1 MTDYEYIQVAR
12 EMRKG
17 GEIATITLNRPKK
30 LNAMSTAMNHELRKA
45 AHALSKDKDL
55 RAVVLTG
62 AGDKAFVGGA
72 DIDEM
77 SELDAPSAREFITNL
92 HRAINEVRMLPMPV
106 IGRIN
111 GFCLGAG
118 LELAAVCDM
127 RVAEEGTKLG
137 MPEVRVGMP
146 SVIEA
151 VLLPRIMGW
160 GKAAEILLTGDM
172 IDAQDAKQC
181 GLIQQV
187 TPKGRIDDQVEA
199 WLESLLAS
207 GPQAVRIQK
216 RLMRQWENLPID
228 AAIRSAIDAFE
239 ESHSGPEP
247 KAYLSRFTRKG

>member
-1 MTDYEYIQVAR
+1 MADYENILVER
-12 EMRKG
+12 EQRPG
-17 GEIATITLNRPKK
+17 GEIARIILNRPDKP
-30 LNAMSTAMNHELRKA
+30 NAMSTAMNLELRQA
-45 AHALSKDKDL
+45 ANELSKDKDL
-55 RAVVLTG
+55 RAVVLG
-62 AGDKAFVGGA
+62 AAGGKAFVGGA
-72 DIDEM
+72 DINEM
-77 SELDAPSAREFITNL
+77 SQLDAPSAREFITNL
-92 HRAINEVRMLPMPV
+92 HLAINEVRMLPVPV
-106 IGRIN
+106 IGRID

-127 RVAEEGTKLG
+127 RVASEGTKLG

-172 IDAQDAKQC
+172 LDAQDALIC
-181 GLIQQV
+181 GLVQKV
-187 TPKGRIDDQVEA
+187 TPKDRIDEQVDA
-199 WLESLLAS
+199 WLGSILSS

>member
-1 MTDYEYIQVAR
+1 MTEYENVLVER
-12 EMRKG
+12 ERRPG
-17 GEIATITLNRPKK
+17 GEIARIILNRPDK
-30 LNAMSTAMNHELRKA
+30 LNAMSSAMNRDLRKA
-45 AHALSKDKDL
+45 AYELSKDKDL

-62 AGDKAFVGGA
+62 AGGKAFVGGA
-72 DIDEM
+72 DINEM
-77 SELDAPSAREFITNL
+77 AELDAPKARDFITNL
-92 HRAINEVRMLPMPV
+92 HRAINQVRMLPMPV
-106 IGRIN
+106 IGRID

-127 RVAEEGTKLG
+127 RVASEGTMLG

-172 IDAQDAKQC
+172 IDAEDARQC
-181 GLIQQV
+181 GLIQKV
-187 TPKGRIDDQVEA
+187 TPKGKIDDQVDA
-199 WLESLLAS
+199 WLGSILSS

-247 KAYLSRFTRKG
+247 RAYLSRFTRK

>member
-1 MTDYEYIQVAR
+1 METRPGGRVAR
-12 EMRKG
+12 L
-17 GEIATITLNRPKK
+17 TLNRPDK
-30 LNAMSTAMNHELRKA
+30 LNAMSTPMNHEIRKA
-45 AHALSKDKDL
+45 AHALSKDQDL

-62 AGDKAFVGGA
+62 AGGRAFVGGA

-77 SELDAPSAREFITNL
+77 AALNAASARDFITNL

-106 IGRIN
+106 IGRID
-111 GFCLGAG
+111 GYCLGGG
-118 LELAAVCDM
+118 LELAAGCDF
-127 RVAEEGTKLG
+127 RVASEGTKLG

-172 IDAQDAKQC
+172 LDAQEALTC
-181 GLIQQV
+181 GLVQKV
-187 TPKGRIDDQVEA
+187 VPKAEIDDQVDR
-199 WLESLLAS
+199 WLESILSS

-216 RLMRQWENLPID
+216 RLLRQWENLPID

-239 ESHSGPEP
+239 EAHSGPEP
-247 KAYLSRFTRKG
+247 RAYLSRFTRKD

>member
-1 MTDYEYIQVAR
+1 MAEYDNVLVTR
-12 EMRKG
+12 EMRPG
-17 GEIATITLNRPKK
+17 GEIATITLNRPDK
-30 LNAMSTAMNHELRKA
+30 LNAMSSELNRDLRKA
-45 AHALSKDKDL
+45 AYELSKDKDL

-62 AGDKAFVGGA
+62 AGGKAFVGGA
-72 DIDEM
+72 DINEM
-77 SELDAPSAREFITNL
+77 AKLDAPSARDFITNL
-92 HRAINEVRMLPMPV
+92 HRAINQVRMLPMPV
-106 IGRIN
+106 IGRID

-127 RVAEEGTKLG
+127 RVASEGTKLG

-187 TPKGRIDDQVEA
+187 TPKGKIDEQVDA
-199 WLESLLAS
+199 WLTSILSS

-247 KAYLSRFTRKG
+247 RAYLSRFTRKN

>member
-1 MTDYEYIQVAR
+1 MTEYDNVLVTR
-12 EMRKG
+12 ETRPG
-17 GEIATITLNRPKK
+17 GEIATITLNRPDK
-30 LNAMSTAMNHELRKA
+30 LNAMSSELNRDLRKA
-45 AHALSKDKDL
+45 ACELSKDKDL

-62 AGDKAFVGGA
+62 AGGKAFVGGA
-72 DIDEM
+72 DINEM
-77 SELDAPSAREFITNL
+77 AELDAPKARDFITNL
-92 HRAINEVRMLPMPV
+92 HRAINQVRMLPMPV
-106 IGRIN
+106 IGRID

-127 RVAEEGTKLG
+127 RVASEGTKLG

-172 IDAQDAKQC
+172 IDAEDAKQC

-187 TPKGRIDDQVEA
+187 TPKGKIDEQVDA
-199 WLESLLAS
+199 WLTSILSS

-228 AAIRSAIDAFE
+228 AAIRFAIDAFE

-247 KAYLSRFTRKG
+247 RAYLSRFTRKG

>member
-1 MTDYEYIQVAR
+1 MTKYDNILVER
-12 EMRKG
+12 ERRPG
-17 GEIATITLNRPKK
+17 GEIARIILNRPDK
-30 LNAMSTAMNHELRKA
+30 LNAMSSEMNRDLRKA
-45 AHALSKDKDL
+45 AYELSKDKDL

-62 AGDKAFVGGA
+62 AGGKAFVGGA
-72 DIDEM
+72 DINEM
-77 SELDAPSAREFITNL
+77 AELDAPKARDFITNL
-92 HRAINEVRMLPMPV
+92 HRAINQVRMLPMPV
-106 IGRIN
+106 IGRID

-127 RVAEEGTKLG
+127 RVASEGTMLG

-172 IDAQDAKQC
+172 IEAEDARQC
-181 GLIQQV
+181 GLIQKV
-187 TPKGRIDDQVEA
+187 TPKGEIDDQVDA
-199 WLESLLAS
+199 WLGSILSS

-247 KAYLSRFTRKG
+247 RAYLSRFTRKS

>member
-1 MTDYEYIQVAR
+1 MTEYENILVER
-12 EMRKG
+12 ETRPG
-17 GEIATITLNRPKK
+17 GEIARIILNRPDK

-55 RAVVLTG
+55 RAVVLTA
-62 AGDKAFVGGA
+62 AGGKAFVGGA
-72 DIDEM
+72 DINEM
-77 SELDAPSAREFITNL
+77 SALDAPAAREFITNL

-106 IGRIN
+106 IGRID
-111 GFCLGAG
+111 GYCLGAG

-127 RVAEEGTKLG
+127 RVASEGTMLG

-172 IDAQDAKQC
+172 IDAEEARQC
-181 GLIQQV
+181 GLIQKV
-187 TPKGRIDDQVEA
+187 TPKGRIDEQVDA
-199 WLESLLAS
+199 WLSSILSS

-247 KAYLSRFTRKG
+247 RAYLSRFTRKS

>member
-1 MTDYEYIQVAR
+1 MTEYDNVLVTR
-12 EMRKG
+12 EMRPG
-17 GEIATITLNRPKK
+17 GEIATITLNRPDK
-30 LNAMSTAMNHELRKA
+30 LNAMSSELNRDLRKA
-45 AHALSKDKDL
+45 AYELSKDKDL

-72 DIDEM
+72 DINEM
-77 SELDAPSAREFITNL
+77 AELDAPSARDFITNL
-92 HRAINEVRMLPMPV
+92 HRAINQVRMLPMPV
-106 IGRIN
+106 IGRID

-127 RVAEEGTKLG
+127 RVASEGTKLG

-187 TPKGRIDDQVEA
+187 TPKGKIDEQVDA
-199 WLESLLAS
+199 WLTSILSS

-247 KAYLSRFTRKG
+247 RAYLSRFTRKN